1 MNNVTFKVGDLVV
14 GKGFEFH
21 NHGVG
26 IVMGV
31 KEPVLKVFWLERG
44 FWGYTGASGVEPLS
58 K

>member
-1 MNNVTFKVGDLVV
+1 MKIGDLVV

-44 FWGYTGASGVEPLS
+44 FWCYTGASGVEPLS